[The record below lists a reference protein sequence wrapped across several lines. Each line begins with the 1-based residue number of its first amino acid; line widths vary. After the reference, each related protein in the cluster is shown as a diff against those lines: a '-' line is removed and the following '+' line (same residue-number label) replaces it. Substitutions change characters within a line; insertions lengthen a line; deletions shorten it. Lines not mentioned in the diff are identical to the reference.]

1 MMIPSASTIFSL
13 PTITSVTSPLAIPC
27 QRPQQP
33 TKEQFNFS
41 KQPAAVDKVQ
51 LIKSSK
57 FGDFEDFKSSEMTV
71 NKKGNLTRH
80 KSSLAL
86 YSYEVNKVLV
96 LSLLLILILMFLSL
110 SLFPLLFSSLFLL
123 PL

>member
-41 KQPAAVDKVQ
+41 KQQAAVDKVQ

-96 LSLLLILILMFLSL
+96 LLLILILMFLSL

>member
-1 MMIPSASTIFSL
+1 MIIPSASTIFSL

-41 KQPAAVDKVQ
+41 KQQAAVDKVQ

-96 LSLLLILILMFLSL
+96 LLLILILMFLSL